1 MQQDDNEGF
10 EFDWF
15 IHFFEASSRI
25 SNEHMQGLWA
35 KLFLEIV
42 GVAMQTIEGMWFV
55 LGEGPSSFNLDEVQD
70 LIISNNK
77 IRRMQEC
84 GLLNPIKDNIL
95 VWYNIEKISSPIRI
109 SDSFALMNRTTLL
122 LFHSS
127 ERGKT
132 RVQKKIDKEKV
143 TFFPYYPLTETGRQ
157 LLSIVQTQ
165 EKYNYILELGY
176 AINDHKRAKTKRL
189 VTAHTIECICDDK
202 IYFVDSDLLDY
213 N

>member
-1 MQQDDNEGF
+1 
-10 EFDWF
+10 
-15 IHFFEASSRI
+15 
-25 SNEHMQGLWA
+25 MQGLWAWVLAGEVNQPSSFSLRTVETLSQMTQNEA

-77 IRRMQEC
+77 IWRMQEC
-84 GLLNPIKDNIL
+84 GLLNPIKDNML

-157 LLSIVQTQ
+157 LLSIV
-165 EKYNYILELGY
+165 
-176 AINDHKRAKTKRL
+176 
-189 VTAHTIECICDDK
+189 
-202 IYFVDSDLLDY
+202 
-213 N
+213 